1 MDINVLISILLGLF
15 LTLIIETPFYF
26 FFLKIKK
33 YGGILFLFLLNLISN
48 LTMNLINIYLFSFS
62 DLFIYLYEIIIP
74 LIEGL
79 IMSFY
84 IYKIDNKV
92 SHLWLNKRTFLTV
105 IYIIF
110 ISYLTNFISFIIG
123 YLFNNYLYDY
133 SSYLLYLALYI
144 LIFIIELIIFI
155 LFLYF
160 KKKNNK

>member
-26 FFLKIKK
+26 FLLKIKK
-33 YGGILFLFLLNLISN
+33 YSGILFLFLLNLISN
-48 LTMNLINIYLFSFS
+48 LTMNLINIYLFSFL
-62 DLFIYLYEIIIP
+62 DLFIYLYEIVIP

-79 IMSFY
+79 IISFY

-92 SHLWLNKRTFLTV
+92 SSLWLNKRTFLTV

-133 SSYLLYLALYI
+133 SYYLLYLALYI

-155 LFLYF
+155 LVLYF
-160 KKKNNK
+160 KKEE

>member
-1 MDINVLISILLGLF
+1 
-15 LTLIIETPFYF
+15 
-26 FFLKIKK
+26 
-33 YGGILFLFLLNLISN
+33 
-48 LTMNLINIYLFSFS
+48 
-62 DLFIYLYEIIIP
+62 
-74 LIEGL
+74 
-79 IMSFY
+79 MSFY

>member
-26 FFLKIKK
+26 FLLKIKK
-33 YGGILFLFLLNLISN
+33 YSGILFLFLLNLISN
-48 LTMNLINIYLFSFS
+48 LTMNLINIYLFSFT
-62 DLFIYLYEIIIP
+62 DLFIYLYEIVIP

-79 IMSFY
+79 IISFY

-92 SHLWLNKRTFLTV
+92 SSLWLNKRTFLTV

-133 SSYLLYLALYI
+133 SYYLLYLALYI

-155 LFLYF
+155 LVLYF
-160 KKKNNK
+160 KKEE

>member
-1 MDINVLISILLGLF
+1 MDINVLTSILLGLF

-26 FFLKIKK
+26 FLLKIKK
-33 YGGILFLFLLNLISN
+33 YSGILFLFLLNLISN
-48 LTMNLINIYLFSFS
+48 LTMNLINIYLFSFT
-62 DLFIYLYEIIIP
+62 DLFIYLYEIVIP

-79 IMSFY
+79 IISFY

-92 SHLWLNKRTFLTV
+92 SGLWLNKRTFLTV

-133 SSYLLYLALYI
+133 SYYLLYLALYI

-155 LFLYF
+155 LVLYF
-160 KKKNNK
+160 KKEE

>member
-1 MDINVLISILLGLF
+1 MDINVLISILLALF

-26 FFLKIKK
+26 FLLKIKK
-33 YGGILFLFLLNLISN
+33 YSGILFLFLLNLISN

-62 DLFIYLYEIIIP
+62 DLFIYLYEIVIP

-79 IMSFY
+79 IISFY

-92 SHLWLNKRTFLTV
+92 SSLWLNKRTFLTV

-133 SSYLLYLALYI
+133 SYYLLYLALYI

-155 LFLYF
+155 LVLYF
-160 KKKNNK
+160 KKEE

>member
-1 MDINVLISILLGLF
+1 MDINVLISISLGLF

-26 FFLKIKK
+26 FLLKIKK
-33 YGGILFLFLLNLISN
+33 YSGILFLFLLNLISN
-48 LTMNLINIYLFSFS
+48 LTMNLINIYLFSFT
-62 DLFIYLYEIIIP
+62 DLFIYLYEIVIP

-79 IMSFY
+79 IISFY

-92 SHLWLNKRTFLTV
+92 SSLWLNKRTFLTV

-133 SSYLLYLALYI
+133 SYYLLYLALYI

-155 LFLYF
+155 LVLYF
-160 KKKNNK
+160 KKEE